1 MLTDVEA
8 TGELIRE
15 LRQTAGLSLRALA
28 NAAGVSFTTIFR
40 IERGDIDPTLGTL
53 RKILRATGHDLALAD
68 RDDTYD
74 LASLATRWE
83 HNELGDRPDW
93 TLFRGLLDTL
103 TAEPS
108 RTAVAIA
115 RRPASSGSAFI
126 DNLLA
131 AIAEKTADDA
141 GLKRPAWTRAIAPLT
156 APYRPPGPKW
166 RHADVATQFR
176 ARGLEISQDSLW
188 RERARVH
195 A

>member
-1 MLTDVEA
+1 METSAMTRAL
-8 TGELIRE
+8 RE
-15 LRQTAGLSLRALA
+15 QAGLSLRALA
-28 NAAGVSFTTIFR
+28 DAADVSFTTIFR

-53 RKILRATGHDLALAD
+53 RKILRATGHDLALTD
-68 RDDTYD
+68 REGIHD

-83 HNELGDRPDW
+83 HSSLGDRPDW

-103 TAEPS
+103 SADPS

-115 RRPASSGSAFI
+115 RRPIRSGSAFI

-131 AIAEKTADDA
+131 AIAEKSADDA
-141 GLKRPAWTRAIAPLT
+141 DLKRPAWTREIPPL
-156 APYRPPGPKW
+156 AEPYRPPRPGW
-166 RHADVATQFR
+166 RHAEIAPQFE

-188 RERARVH
+188 HEPAH